1 MSKKNIN
8 ITIQRKSLL
17 YKTAV
22 EYGDYTINHVEG
34 CSHGC
39 LYPCYAMMMAKR
51 FGKVKSYE
59 EWIEPKIVGNA
70 LELLEKEIPK
80 HKDKIK
86 FVHLCFST
94 DPFMYGYEA
103 VSNLSLQLINMLN
116 EADIKCTALTKGIL
130 PLELVQLSKRNE
142 FGITLISLKENFR
155 KEYEPFSAPYEE
167 RINSLF
173 HLHKK
178 GIKTW
183 VSIEPYPTPNIVE
196 QNLRDILESISFVDK
211 IIFGRLNYNAMVSQY
226 AGHKA
231 FYNEL
236 SQQVIN
242 FCMRH
247 NKEWHIKN
255 GTITNDAQSKIIEKS
270 REHVYSANIFQC
282 DV

>member
-1 MSKKNIN
+1 MSKKNITR
-8 ITIQRKSLL
+8 TIHRKSLL

-51 FGKVKSYE
+51 FGKVKTYE

-70 LELLEKEIPK
+70 IELLVKEIPR

-103 VSNLSLQLINMLN
+103 VSKLSLQLISMLN
-116 EADIKCTALTKGIL
+116 ESGIKCTALTKGIL
-130 PLELVQLSKRNE
+130 PSELAQLTIKNE
-142 FGITLISLKENFR
+142 FGITMISLREKFR

-167 RINSLF
+167 RIKGLYR
-173 HLHKK
+173 LHKK

-183 VSIEPYPTPNIVE
+183 VSIEPYPTPNIIT
-196 QNLRDILESISFVDK
+196 QDFRKILESISFVDK
-211 IIFGRLNYNAMVSQY
+211 IIFGRLNYNSMVSQY
-226 AGHKA
+226 PRYKA
-231 FYNEL
+231 FYNKL
-236 SQQVIN
+236 SQQVID
-242 FCMRH
+242 FCMKH
-247 NKEWHIKN
+247 NKEWHIKKGTMTN
-255 GTITNDAQSKIIEKS
+255 GANNKAVEAS
-270 REHVYSANIFQC
+270 REHVYSDSLFQS
-282 DV
+282 VA